1 MRREYTSTILLVI
14 FFFGGDESVKNDFK
28 KIKVKITK
36 NDWRFLKFLGL
47 NFILFYFWVFFFWGC
62 LSYVEQ

>member
-1 MRREYTSTILLVI
+1 MRREYTSTILLVKTI
-14 FFFGGDESVKNDFK
+14 FFGNESMKNEKF

-36 NDWRFLKFLGL
+36 NNWSFKSFSGL

-62 LSYVEQ
+62 LSYIQQ